1 MKRVIQSILF
11 TLAASVLSA
20 QTSVFVTVTNH
31 NEEALTWCGAA
42 TGQMAVSGYPSGAC
56 NVVQADMWDA
66 IQAHQLE
73 AGWDTDPKGLR
84 DGMMA
89 ICPGAHWVDFSN
101 PSASSLMYSAAYW
114 MNRLHYP
121 VPVLLSTTPHN
132 SVVAH
137 REHWILIKGIVTD
150 NNPLTTSSV
159 TLQYVFIVDPSPT
172 VFGDPPAE
180 LLISGSQFY
189 LEFQPVAK
197 PGSAYDG
204 KYVAIIEPP
213 DRTGT
218 ATAKRLPITG
228 TLLSAAQVLE
238 RAQRELAT
246 AAKYAPSV
254 GEAGVLQPARPQLV
268 NGGRNGAYYIVRFA
282 ARGKLPTL
290 AVVLNAYSGQLMEVV
305 KHAPR
310 SFLEESQV
318 LEKAGRYLRNV
329 KTSNLKATL
338 VAPPEGSAPY
348 EPVWRVTANDVDLMV
363 DPVGKVRRAPRRLIP

>member
-1 MKRVIQSILF
+1 MKRVIQSILC
-11 TLAASVLSA
+11 TLAAAVLSA

-42 TGQMAVSGYPSGAC
+42 TGQMAVSGYPAGAC
-56 NVVQADMWDA
+56 PVVQADMWDA

-101 PSASSLMYSAAYW
+101 ASAPALMYSAAYW

-121 VPVLLSTTPHN
+121 VPLLLSTTPHN
-132 SVVAH
+132 SVAAH
-137 REHWILIKGIVTD
+137 HERWILIKGMVTD

-189 LEFQPVAK
+189 SEFQAVAK

-213 DRTGT
+213 ERTGT
-218 ATAKRLPITG
+218 ATAKRLPISG
-228 TLLSAAQVLE
+228 TLLSAAQILA
-238 RAQRELAT
+238 RAERELAT
-246 AAKYAPSV
+246 AAKYAPSIV
-254 GEAGVLQPARPQLV
+254 ESNALQPMRPQIV
-268 NGGRNGAYYIVRFA
+268 NGGRGGAYYIVRFA
-282 ARGKLPTL
+282 APGKLPTL
-290 AVVLNAYSGQLMEVV
+290 TVVLNAYSGELMEVV

-310 SFLEESQV
+310 SFLDESHA
-318 LEKAGRYLRNV
+318 LENAGRFLRGAKV
-329 KTSNLKATL
+329 SNLKATL
-338 VAPPEGSAPY
+338 VAPLEGSAPY

-363 DPVGKVRRAPRRLIP
+363 DPEGKVRRLPRRLIP